1 MIVGKLTVSLSANP
15 RRLST
20 NIDKASLQILDA
32 IFPDG
37 VNMPKEI
44 ADRKKTLE
52 LRIKKEGE

>member
-1 MIVGKLTVSLSANP
+1 MIVGKLTVSLSTNP

-20 NIDKASLQILDA
+20 KFDKASLQILEA

-37 VNMPKEI
+37 INMPKEI
-44 ADRKKTLE
+44 ADRKKMLK